1 MKKIIIIFI
10 LLFTISSCWK
20 TIDDNLTEIKMENN
34 NFIEQSFAQIS
45 VSDFKNEIENEEVI
59 LLDVRTLGELP
70 KYGKIRGNQILIDIN
85 LSSFASEIWKLDK
98 SKKYLVYCWHGNRSV
113 VARDFMKRE
122 WFMYVKDLEWWIDK
136 WVSEWESIIK

>member
-1 MKKIIIIFI
+1 
-10 LLFTISSCWK
+10 
-20 TIDDNLTEIKMENN
+20 MENN
-34 NFIEQSFAQIS
+34 NFNDKSFSQIS

>member
-1 MKKIIIIFI
+1 VKKIIIIFI